1 MAYRLRFGTYD
12 FPASLTYNLQSFRS
26 ATPSG
31 KRLRAHGARVPVGR
45 LAERRV
51 EVRGLLKQES
61 ASSLQDQLDA
71 LRAAVMSGP
80 AILYLPNDRHL
91 RNVQKDD
98 GGQDRYENT
107 WPERLVEV
115 AIDLI
120 TGDPYLY
127 RDTQSSDLTNAL
139 SSSPETVTVNNAF
152 GSAPAA
158 PELRLTVGGSGEV
171 TLAATLTNTTTGEA
185 FTLSGEVAGGD
196 IILINSLTKTV
207 LIGATDRSDL
217 FDGLLPTLA
226 LGNNSLSVA
235 WTSGSLTNLDVYWN
249 SRWY

>member
-12 FPASLTYNLQSFRS
+12 FPDSLTYNLQSFRS

-61 ASSLQDQLDA
+61 ASSLQAQLDD
-71 LRAAVMSGP
+71 LREAVMSGP
-80 AILYLPNDRHL
+80 ATLYLPNDRHL

-98 GGQDRYENT
+98 GGQDRYDNT
-107 WPERLVEV
+107 WPERIVEV
-115 AIDLI
+115 ALDLI

-127 RDTQSSDLTNAL
+127 SDTQSSDLTNAL
-139 SSSPETVTVNNAF
+139 SSSPTTVTVNNAA
-152 GSAPAA
+152 GTAPAA
-158 PELRLTVGGSGEV
+158 PELRLTVGGSGDV
-171 TLAATLTNTTTGEA
+171 TLAATVTNETTEEV
-185 FTLSGEVAGGD
+185 FTLAGSVSGGD
-196 IILINSLTKTV
+196 VIVINSLEHTV
-207 LIGATDRSDL
+207 RIGSTDRFDL
-217 FDGLLPTLA
+217 FDGLFPALA
-226 LGNNSLSVA
+226 LGNNSITIA
-235 WTSGSLTNLDVYWN
+235 WTSGSLTNLDATWR